1 MVALGSISHIQG
13 STNLS
18 LKGHSDEGGK
28 ELIRRRKCGGSENET
43 RKNLNSKEGDIDDD
57 KVEAWDS
64 EKTQRIS
71 KKSYFTTL
79 IPNKIRTSKI
89 RSSNQR
95 ELANHYHQQQRICL
109 HVFWGD
115 PLYVA
120 NQ

>member
-1 MVALGSISHIQG
+1 M
-13 STNLS
+13 
-18 LKGHSDEGGK
+18 KGGK

-43 RKNLNSKEGDIDDD
+43 RKNINSKEGDIDDD

-89 RSSNQR
+89 RSSNRR
-95 ELANHYHQQQRICL
+95 ELANHYHQQQRIYL
-109 HVFWGD
+109 HVFRGD
-115 PLYVA
+115 PSYVT